1 MKAQDRVYE
10 ALVHVGNDGVTAA
23 QLAKKLELS
32 RPVVSHYLNGLLKE
46 ERAAKKG
53 TKPVYWTAIA
63 ERKMWPARQADA
75 FQNFIGYDGSQKAVI
90 EQCRAA
96 VNYPPDGL
104 PIIINGKSGVGKS
117 FLAGLIYRYAC
128 DQGVID
134 ADAPFIILNC
144 ADYANNPEL
153 LSSTLFGHKK
163 GAFTGADQD
172 KEGLLKQADGGY
184 LFFDEI
190 HRLSF
195 ENQEKLFVFMD
206 KGHFRPIG
214 ENKQWHTSKV
224 RLIFATT
231 EQNDEVL
238 LGTFRRR
245 IPVKVHLRSF
255 SARPFSERMQLIDN
269 SYRQEAKKLGKDLF
283 IQSDVVNQLCFQP
296 MEGNIGML
304 RNLIQLSCAHAYTA
318 NRDQETLTIEQIH
331 LPEADQGKNIP
342 HVFHKKLPP
351 MQVRHDGKEQ
361 NVWNDESSELTRH
374 IDAFLQVP
382 ARERSQKEDDERSR
396 LSLAFTKLVQ
406 AIVQLKQNNALFL
419 DDSATVH
426 AFFHEALRL
435 ICERYGLLVSKA
447 SKEAMYAAFLS
458 LNDLQCS
465 KEQLKESEKYLAQSF
480 PKAHYVA
487 EKFSEK
493 TADIMGGQGKRLLTL
508 LNTLFFHPAIKEN
521 IPLHGL
527 IVAHG
532 RQTASSIQ
540 AVANQLCKT
549 FVFEAIDMP
558 VSTDLSEIIE
568 KVKHYLERQDTSE
581 GLILLV
587 DMGSLTRL
595 YSSIKNELSGDL
607 LVINNLTTAVAL
619 DVGMKMVQHVPFKKI
634 AEQANSNYKIN
645 ARYFEGLTQGK
656 NMIIS
661 CMSGVGISN
670 QVREIMAHFIPQDRL
685 SILTMEYKELRD
697 AIARNDRSYF
707 KQTLFILTTSELPS
721 TLDVPNL
728 NIYEILEDK
737 GKAYLWQV
745 LRPFISQRHFDLMLQ
760 DFLKNFTIE
769 GVSNRLS
776 FLNPKVIIN
785 EVEQV
790 ISLYEKYYEI
800 ALDGKVKLNLY
811 MHIALMIERLITT
824 KDSRTRDPLNA
835 QSEQEQEFMAVTK
848 EIFHTMEAK
857 YNIRVNGYE
866 LSLLYEL
873 LKPFINKK

>member
-10 ALVHVGNDGVTAA
+10 ALVHVGKEGVTAV

-46 ERAAKKG
+46 GRATKKG

-63 ERKMWPARQADA
+63 ERKMQPACQADA
-75 FQNFIGYDGSQKAVI
+75 FQVFIGYNGSQKAVI

-117 FLAGLIYRYAC
+117 FLASLIYRYAC
-128 DQGVID
+128 DQGVIG

-144 ADYANNPEL
+144 ANYANNPEL

-255 SARPFSERMQLIDN
+255 NARPFSERMQLIDN

-296 MEGNIGML
+296 MDGNIGML

-318 NRDQETLTIEQIH
+318 HRDQETLTIEQVH
-331 LPEADQGKNIP
+331 LPESDQGKTIP
-342 HVFHKKLPP
+342 HVFDKKLPP
-351 MQVRHDGKEQ
+351 MQVRHDRKEQ
-361 NVWNDESSELTRH
+361 NVWSDESSELKRH

-382 ARERSQKEDDERSR
+382 SREPNQKEDEARSR
-396 LSLAFTKLVQ
+396 FSLAFTKLVQ

-419 DDSATVH
+419 DDSATVR

-435 ICERYGLLVSKA
+435 ICERYGLDLSKD

-465 KEQLKESEKYLAQSF
+465 KAQLKESEKYLARAF

-493 TADIMGGQGKRLLTL
+493 TAEVMGGQGKPLLTL
-508 LNTLFFHPAIKEN
+508 LNTLFFHPVIREN
-521 IPLHGL
+521 ISLHGL

-619 DVGMKMVQHVPFKKI
+619 DVGMKMVQNVPFKKI

-661 CMSGVGISN
+661 
-670 QVREIMAHFIPQDRL
+670 
-685 SILTMEYKELRD
+685 
-697 AIARNDRSYF
+697 
-707 KQTLFILTTSELPS
+707 
-721 TLDVPNL
+721 
-728 NIYEILEDK
+728 
-737 GKAYLWQV
+737 
-745 LRPFISQRHFDLMLQ
+745 
-760 DFLKNFTIE
+760 
-769 GVSNRLS
+769 
-776 FLNPKVIIN
+776 
-785 EVEQV
+785 
-790 ISLYEKYYEI
+790 
-800 ALDGKVKLNLY
+800 
-811 MHIALMIERLITT
+811 
-824 KDSRTRDPLNA
+824 
-835 QSEQEQEFMAVTK
+835 
-848 EIFHTMEAK
+848 
-857 YNIRVNGYE
+857 
-866 LSLLYEL
+866 
-873 LKPFINKK
+873 